1 MQKLTFPVIKF
12 LYNCAKASIKRK
24 DKPLSRV
31 LNDDEWEEI
40 KNKCTEVGID
50 IKF

>member
-31 LNDDEWEEI
+31 LNNDEWELCQQQLKQLNI
-40 KNKCTEVGID
+40 K
-50 IKF
+50 